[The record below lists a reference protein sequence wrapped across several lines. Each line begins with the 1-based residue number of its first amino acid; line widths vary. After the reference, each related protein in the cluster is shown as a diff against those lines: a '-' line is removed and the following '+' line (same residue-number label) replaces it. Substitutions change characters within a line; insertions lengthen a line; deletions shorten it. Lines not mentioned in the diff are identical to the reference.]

1 VAQEKEE
8 ALLRRLAGQ
17 CNFHVSNLCYR
28 PGTRYLSAAPR
39 EGVASGGGVALGVS
53 SANGTSSSAPTT
65 LKDGVHFTASML
77 WEKARKAYKRQRAMV
92 QHATKATMPSAH
104 PGPYF
109 FRYNG
114 VPNAGEREE
123 VEGKEK
129 STKKSRSSASLLLGA
144 GGEAFHHVVHLNSVT
159 AQSYVNPRFSVPW
172 KAHLD
177 LITRLN
183 PSMQL
188 EGSLYSSYNAPQ
200 GPSQSSLTAGV
211 FIEDLA
217 IKTCDVPWSLI
228 AHEFQQLDADDP
240 EYSFNGD
247 ITTSPRH
254 ALGSAR
260 PRTYGGGGGGGGAG
274 GGASCRDTKRRASD
288 HDLSLSAEGGETGAA
303 AAAAGSPRELHKVDS
318 ASYSDLLAPPY
329 REVPFDLYAEVAAY
343 KASDDDSDSD
353 DDMSEK
359 AVAARHET
367 MLGKMRAR
375 LALIQQLKKEVK
387 EMGASG
393 GGFGPGG
400 NRTGSTSPR
409 GAPNNR
415 RRGGGGRRGN
425 VDNLRRRNRLSSGSI
440 GGSPRS
446 GEEAGADDS
455 MMQDSSFGG
464 EGASG
469 QDQDTSFGGDEA
481 EGEGE
486 E

>member
-1 VAQEKEE
+1 MGAAVGEELAAAPKKGGRKRSLKEAGGRTSPRPSDAGASSDPTGDASGSRAAKRSTGQCAWKLDDRAPFHETLSWPGHKLLEWAAACYEEAVAQEKEE
-8 ALLRRLAGQ
+8 ALLRRLSGQ

-39 EGVASGGGVALGVS
+39 EAVTSGRGGALGVS
-53 SANGTSSSAPTT
+53 SAVGNSSSAPTP

-92 QHATKATMPSAH
+92 QHPTKATMPSAH

-144 GGEAFHHVVHLNSVT
+144 GGEAIHHVVHLNSVT

-217 IKTCDVPWSLI
+217 VKTCDVPWSLI
-228 AHEFQQLDADDP
+228 AQEFQQLDADNP

-260 PRTYGGGGGGGGAG
+260 PRNSGGGGGGGAG
-274 GGASCRDTKRRASD
+274 AGAGASCRDTKRRASD
-288 HDLSLSAEGGETGAA
+288 HDLSLPAEGSEAG

-329 REVPFDLYAEVAAY
+329 REVPFDLV
-343 KASDDDSDSD
+343 S
-353 DDMSEK
+353 
-359 AVAARHET
+359 
-367 MLGKMRAR
+367 
-375 LALIQQLKKEVK
+375 ALFYFP
-387 EMGASG
+387 A
-393 GGFGPGG
+393 
-400 NRTGSTSPR
+400 PR
-409 GAPNNR
+409 
-415 RRGGGGRRGN
+415 
-425 VDNLRRRNRLSSGSI
+425 
-440 GGSPRS
+440 
-446 GEEAGADDS
+446 
-455 MMQDSSFGG
+455 QHT
-464 EGASG
+464 
-469 QDQDTSFGGDEA
+469 QY
-481 EGEGE
+481 
-486 E
+486 